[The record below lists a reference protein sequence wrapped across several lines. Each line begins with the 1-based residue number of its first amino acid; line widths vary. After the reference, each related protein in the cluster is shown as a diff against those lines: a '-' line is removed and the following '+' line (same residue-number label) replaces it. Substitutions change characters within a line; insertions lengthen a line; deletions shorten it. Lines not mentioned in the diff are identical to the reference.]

1 MMKLLSTVAFFGV
14 AISIATSSFAEN
26 KFSVRAEGGLTGYGG
41 AVLYEVNPYVS
52 LALGYNGGQVNWK
65 NSVKINNIDYNL
77 KMNNDTSYF
86 NALIHPWGTSD
97 SLWARSFYTAVGL
110 GYIGDNYDVD
120 RYFVAGEKRPS
131 QLNKFVPK
139 SVAVDTKGYLDY
151 SSTIS
156 PYLGIGISPQI
167 NKNWSAFAEIGAY
180 YTGDAQIH
188 ITEINGINVQDLSQR
203 TDYQL
208 DDEEIFR
215 WHPVAKLGFVYTF

>member
-1 MMKLLSTVAFFGV
+1 MKYLSKFIVLGGIL
-14 AISIATSSFAEN
+14 AITTSTFAEN
-26 KFSVRAEGGLTGYGG
+26 SFSVRAEGGLTGYGG

-65 NSVKINNIDYNL
+65 DNIKINNIDYNL
-77 KMNNDTSYF
+77 KMNNDTSYL
-86 NALIHPWGTSD
+86 NALIRPWGTSN

-120 RYFVAGEKRPS
+120 RYFAAGEKRPS

-156 PYLGIGISPQI
+156 PYLGLGISPQI
-167 NKNWSAFAEIGAY
+167 NKNWSVFAEIGAY

-188 ITEINGINVQDLSQR
+188 ITEINGVNVHDLSQR

-215 WHPVAKLGFVYTF
+215 WHPVAKLGLVYSF

>member
-1 MMKLLSTVAFFGV
+1 MKLLSTVAFFGV

-156 PYLGIGISPQI
+156 PYLGIGISPPI

>member
-1 MMKLLSTVAFFGV
+1 MKNLSKLIALGGIL
-14 AISIATSSFAEN
+14 AITTSTFAEN
-26 KFSVRAEGGLTGYGG
+26 PFSVRAEGGLTGYGG

-65 NSVKINNIDYNL
+65 DNIKINNIDYNL
-77 KMNNDTSYF
+77 KMNNDTSYL
-86 NALIHPWGTSD
+86 NALIHPWGTSN
-97 SLWARSFYTAVGL
+97 SLWARSFYTAVGI
-110 GYIGDNYDVD
+110 GYIGDNYDVE
-120 RYFVAGEKRPS
+120 RYFAAGEKRPS

-156 PYLGIGISPQI
+156 PYLGLGISPQI
-167 NKNWSAFAEIGAY
+167 NKNWSVFAEIGAY

-188 ITEINGINVQDLSQR
+188 ITEINGVNVQNLSQR

-215 WHPVAKLGFVYTF
+215 WHPVAKLGLVYSF

>member
-1 MMKLLSTVAFFGV
+1 MKNLSKLIALGGIL
-14 AISIATSSFAEN
+14 AITTSTFAEN
-26 KFSVRAEGGLTGYGG
+26 PFSIRAEGGLTGYGG

-65 NSVKINNIDYNL
+65 NNIKINNIDYNL
-77 KMNNDTSYF
+77 KMNNDTSYL
-86 NALIHPWGTSD
+86 NALIHPWGTSN
-97 SLWARSFYTAVGL
+97 SLWARSFYTAVGI
-110 GYIGDNYDVD
+110 GYIGDNYDVE
-120 RYFVAGEKRPS
+120 RYFAAGEKRPS

-156 PYLGIGISPQI
+156 PYLGLGISPQI
-167 NKNWSAFAEIGAY
+167 NKNWGVFAEIGAY

-188 ITEINGINVQDLSQR
+188 ITEINGVNVQNLSQR

-215 WHPVAKLGFVYTF
+215 WHPVAKLGLVYSF